1 MVLGVTLSVPPL
13 TVTVPLLEFA
23 ALLSTKMPAPVLVSA
38 LPPLTT
44 PLTVNCVPVTLKVP
58 PPVPKATVRF
68 VPRLS
73 VPPVNVSVPPAM
85 EIVLVALAS
94 PRLLLAPMLTVPP
107 LMATLPLNPAFVP
120 LSTSVPV
127 LVFVRA
133 VVPLIVPSTVRLLAP
148 VTSKVPP
155 PAPRA
160 TVRFVPRTTAA
171 PVLCRVP
178 PAIEIVFVALALP
191 RLLLALMLKMPPLM
205 LVSWL

>member
-23 ALLSTKMPAPVLVSA
+23 ALLSTKVPAPVLVRA

-44 PLTVNCVPVTLKVP
+44 PFTVNCVPVTLKVP
-58 PPVPKATVRF
+58 PPAPKATVRF

-73 VPPVNVSVPPAM
+73 VPPVNASVPPAM

-107 LMATLPLNPAFVP
+107 LIATLPLNPAFVP

-127 LVFVRA
+127 LVLVRA

-148 VTSKVPP
+148 VTSNVPP
-155 PAPRA
+155 PAPRV
-160 TVRFVPRTTAA
+160 TVRFVPSATAA
-171 PVLCRVP
+171 PVFCRVP